1 MADDT
6 SRGRVDAALQRRL
19 GHRPGMLKWVKY
31 STASLAG
38 VVTGQSTLLFCLIVL
53 DFSPVVSNVIAVTL
67 GGIPNYLINRA
78 WTFNKQGTHSF
89 TREVVPFWSMAF
101 LGLLLS
107 TFSVAWAAERWDD
120 NIIAVSL
127 ANIGAF
133 GVLWVAKYF
142 VLDKVLFAP
151 IAAAIESD

>member
-1 MADDT
+1 MADD
-6 SRGRVDAALQRRL
+6 SARGRVDALLQRRL
-19 GHRPGMLKWVKY
+19 GHRPKVLKWVKY
-31 STASLAG
+31 SAASLAG
-38 VVTGQSTLLFCLIVL
+38 VVTGQSTLLFCLLVL
-53 DFSPVVSNVIAVTL
+53 DLSPVLSNVIAVTL

-78 WTFNKQGTHSF
+78 WTFDKQGTHSF

-107 TFSVAWAAERWDD
+107 TFSVAWAADRWDD
-120 NIIAVSL
+120 NVIAVSL

-151 IAAAIESD
+151 IAAVVESD